1 RDLADSLKNE
11 AWFGSID
18 QFGPWWAMRDQI
30 KVDVVATDS
39 PGVMVTLDSKWSTN
53 GVAIEIPDNWQLVA
67 DPAIEARQEGR
78 RVVISAMRG
87 RTVLRFTHP

>member
-1 RDLADSLKNE
+1 
-11 AWFGSID
+11 
-18 QFGPWWAMRDQI
+18 
-30 KVDVVATDS
+30 
-39 PGVMVTLDSKWSTN
+39 
-53 GVAIEIPDNWQLVA
+53 LVA